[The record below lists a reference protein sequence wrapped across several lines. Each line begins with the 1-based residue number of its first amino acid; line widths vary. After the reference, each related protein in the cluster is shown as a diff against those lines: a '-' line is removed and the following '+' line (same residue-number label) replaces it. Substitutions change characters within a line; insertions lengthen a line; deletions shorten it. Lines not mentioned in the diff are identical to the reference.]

1 MRVGTLYQV
10 EKYLV
15 VQKIT
20 RLKVNLYLNTSTTQT
35 KIFYNLKT
43 IKKRKSVCQIIMKID
58 SLVTGCPWHERTP
71 SSIVFLRKTSKES
84 NPELVRKIKESRVV
98 RE

>member
-1 MRVGTLYQV
+1 MRVGALYRV

-15 VQKIT
+15 VQKMM
-20 RLKVNLYLNTSTTQT
+20 RLKVNFYLDKSTTQT

-43 IKKRKSVCQIIMKID
+43 IKKRKNVCQVITKVASI
-58 SLVTGCPWHERTP
+58 VTGCPWHERTP

-98 RE
+98 EE

>member
-1 MRVGTLYQV
+1 MRVGALYRV

-15 VQKIT
+15 VQKMT

-43 IKKRKSVCQIIMKID
+43 IKKRKSVYQIITKVD
-58 SLVTGCPWHERTP
+58 SPVTGCPWHERTP
-71 SSIVFLRKTSKES
+71 SSIVFL
-84 NPELVRKIKESRVV
+84 
-98 RE
+98 

>member
-1 MRVGTLYQV
+1 MRVGTLYRV

-15 VQKIT
+15 VQKMM
-20 RLKVNLYLNTSTTQT
+20 RLKTNLYLDTSTTQT

-43 IKKRKSVCQIIMKID
+43 IKKRKSVCQVITKVASI
-58 SLVTGCPWHERTP
+58 VTGCPWHERIP
-71 SSIVFLRKTSKES
+71 SSIVFLQKTSKES

-98 RE
+98 GE